1 MMLEEL
7 LAQARV
13 RELRLELAR
22 AEREANAMRILSAP
36 RKPGGPTRSERLL
49 NDLYGP
55 GRRPGA
61 DPALFQRLVWNGM
74 DL

>member
-13 RELRLELAR
+13 RELRHALAR
-22 AEREANAMRILSAP
+22 AEREANALRIINAP
-36 RKPGGPTRSERLL
+36 RRPAGPSRSERLL

-55 GRRPGA
+55 GRHPGA

>member
-7 LAQARV
+7 LTQARM

-22 AEREANAMRILSAP
+22 AEREANALRILNTP
-36 RKPGGPTRSERLL
+36 RKPAGLTRSERLL